1 MHLCFKYTLENH
13 SCDIVRGWCKQ
24 YCDEHWRDENL
35 NWNVSSM
42 NNLFDVLRNSSYYCC
57 FNPGLLKH
65 LANKSGNLYLINTM
79 KNYEKQFSSVELK
92 DVDFFKKIIIA
103 GNDISTMKSDLIAST
118 LLDNHVTI
126 GELWNLCIPRLV
138 PNNVFIVPTNSNL
151 VLDASTPLLNFYNS
165 IKVCLCCVNVTVSD
179 HCF

>member
-35 NWNVSSM
+35 NWNVSST
-42 NNLFDVLRNSSYYCC
+42 NNIFDMLNSSSYHSR

-79 KNYEKQFSSVELK
+79 KNYEKKFSNVELK
-92 DVDFFKKIIIA
+92 DVDVFKKIIIA
-103 GNDISTMKSDLIAST
+103 GNDISTMESDLIAST
-118 LLDNHVTI
+118 LLDNYVTV
-126 GELWNLCIPRLV
+126 GELWNLCTPRLV
-138 PNNVFIVPTNSNL
+138 FNISTGNNL

-165 IKVCLCCVNVTVSD
+165 IKVCLCCIKVTVSD